1 MTDLKTKIDED
12 LFYLN
17 LNASEEDIIIKAN
30 RKQTKNYTYKALIAA
45 ALVIAIIAGIIFV
58 PPLFDQGSDYSFAV
72 YAGAVEITDDKFV
85 VIDSDAS
92 NFVKFNFLEELDET
106 ADPTEITKKYLFHS
120 FEKTFKLKISGE
132 NIDGFIFLVNNG
144 SLTCYQ
150 LIDSEEN
157 YSETLEVSNIDNSYY
172 KEFSHIMLPYYQQNN
187 LVFKINPVCPT
198 DGLTRL
204 AYGLN
209 ELTPYIALADTGE
222 VVTDEKFREMLP
234 HKNHFDAEALGYSP
248 IAYGYNYLLPRTVTG
263 EEMEKLKEF
272 AKADDMVGFYN
283 YQNQIFK
290 HLIDQMSVDILVRKN
305 DQSKYY
311 YETVRLQF
319 CYNPIEVTEN
329 DVASSNHS
337 ESLSKG
343 TLSAMLVDMPKHRQ
357 TELLERYNK
366 L

>member
-1 MTDLKTKIDED
+1 MTDLKAKLDQD
-12 LFYLN
+12 LSRLSLN
-17 LNASEEDIIIKAN
+17 TSEEYIIITAN
-30 RKQTKNYTYKALIAA
+30 RRQTQKYIYRALIAA
-45 ALVIAIIAGIIFV
+45 TLVIAIITGVIFV

-72 YAGAVEITDDKFV
+72 YAGAVEISDDKFV

-106 ADPTEITKKYLFHS
+106 AEPTEITKKYLFHS

-132 NIDGFIFLVNNG
+132 NIDGFIFHVNKG
-144 SLTCYQ
+144 SLTCYE
-150 LIDSEEN
+150 LSENNKTGFEA
-157 YSETLEVSNIDNSYY
+157 LDVSNTDNSYS
-172 KEFSHIMLPYYQQNN
+172 KEDSHILMSYHQQNN
-187 LVFKINPVCPT
+187 LIFRINPVCPT
-198 DGLTRL
+198 SGLVRT

-222 VVTDEKFREMLP
+222 IITDEKFREMFP
-234 HKNHFDAEALGYSP
+234 HKNHIDAEALGYSP
-248 IAYGYNYLLPRTVTG
+248 IAYGYNYLLPPAATG
-263 EEMEKLKEF
+263 EEIEKLKEF

-290 HLIDQMSVDILVRKN
+290 RLIDQMSIDILVRKN

-343 TLSAMLVDMPKHRQ
+343 TLSAMLVDMPEHRQ
-357 TELLERYNK
+357 AELLERYK